1 MTAIKSAFAMGAS
14 ASTGI
19 PFYSV
24 ESSFSWR
31 AGLTGST
38 SIGCG
43 NAQAE
48 R

>member
-1 MTAIKSAFAMGAS
+1 MGSIKSAFAMGAS
-14 ASTGI
+14 APAGI

-24 ESSFSWR
+24 EPNFSWR

-43 NAQAE
+43 NAQGE

>member
-1 MTAIKSAFAMGAS
+1 VRAIKSAFAVGAS
-14 ASTGI
+14 APAGI
-19 PFYSV
+19 PSYSA
-24 ESSFSWR
+24 EPNFSWR